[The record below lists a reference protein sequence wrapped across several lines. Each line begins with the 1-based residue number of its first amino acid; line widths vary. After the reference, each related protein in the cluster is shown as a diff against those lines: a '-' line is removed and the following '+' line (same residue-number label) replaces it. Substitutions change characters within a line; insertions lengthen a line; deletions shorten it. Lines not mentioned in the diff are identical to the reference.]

1 VEAGKCAAQSA
12 VLGCLASLQHALSSL
27 DKVCQIVKLNGYV
40 NCTPEFH
47 DLPLITDAA
56 STLLVGIFG
65 DSGRHARTTVGVS
78 SLPADVA
85 VEIELI
91 ARLESRQPLG

>member
-1 VEAGKCAAQSA
+1 
-12 VLGCLASLQHALSSL
+12 
-27 DKVCQIVKLNGYV
+27 
-40 NCTPEFH
+40 
-47 DLPLITDAA
+47 
-56 STLLVGIFG
+56 
-65 DSGRHARTTVGVS
+65 VGVS

>member
-1 VEAGKCAAQSA
+1 MQPR
-12 VLGCLASLQHALSSL
+12 LS
-27 DKVCQIVKLNGYV
+27 
-40 NCTPEFH
+40 
-47 DLPLITDAA
+47 
-56 STLLVGIFG
+56 LVGIFG